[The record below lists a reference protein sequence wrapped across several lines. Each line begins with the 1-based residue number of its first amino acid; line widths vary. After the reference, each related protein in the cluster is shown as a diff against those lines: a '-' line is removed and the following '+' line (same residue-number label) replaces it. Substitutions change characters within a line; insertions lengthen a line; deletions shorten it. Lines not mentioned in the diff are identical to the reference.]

1 MLGQDYLNFTDK
13 GKRIEMIDLREAKK
27 EDLELLYSMQLKA
40 FAALYEKYQDTETSP
55 AAEPFERTL
64 QRFSNS
70 NITYYLILEDDIII
84 GSIRIRKQ
92 DKIYVL
98 VQILILPE
106 YQNKGFAQLA
116 IKKVESLYP
125 DAEYWRLDTIA
136 QEDKLCH
143 LYSKMGYQKT
153 GKIEHIKDGMDIVFF
168 EKQVVY

>member
-1 MLGQDYLNFTDK
+1 
-13 GKRIEMIDLREAKK
+13 MIDLREAKR

-40 FAALYEKYQDTETSP
+40 FAALYEKYQDKETSP
-55 AAEPFERTL
+55 ATEPFERTL
-64 QRFSNS
+64 QRFSNT
-70 NITYYLILEDDIII
+70 NVTYYLILEDDSII
-84 GSIRIRKQ
+84 GSIRVRKQ
-92 DKIYVL
+92 EKIYVL

-106 YQNKGFAQLA
+106 YQNRGLAQLA

-153 GKIEHIKDGMDIVFF
+153 GEIEHIKDGMDIVFF
-168 EKQVVY
+168 EKQVLH

>member
-1 MLGQDYLNFTDK
+1 
-13 GKRIEMIDLREAKK
+13 MIDLREAKK

-40 FAALYEKYQDTETSP
+40 FAALYEKYQDKETSP
-55 AAEPFERTL
+55 ATEPFERTL
-64 QRFSNS
+64 QRFSNK
-70 NITYYLILEDDIII
+70 NVTYYLILEDESVI

-106 YQNKGFAQLA
+106 YQNKGLAQQA

-143 LYSKMGYQKT
+143 LYSKMGFKEINRRKGYYNGT
-153 GKIEHIKDGMDIVFF
+153 DDAIVMVKI
-168 EKQVVY
+168 

>member
-1 MLGQDYLNFTDK
+1 MNINVKLVPLTADD
-13 GKRIEMIDLREAKK
+13 RE
-27 EDLELLYSMQLKA
+27 Q
-40 FAALYEKYQDTETSP
+40 F
-55 AAEPFERTL
+55 
-64 QRFSNS
+64 
-70 NITYYLILEDDIII
+70 ILDN
-84 GSIRIRKQ
+84 Q

-106 YQNKGFAQLA
+106 YQNKGLAQQA

-153 GKIEHIKDGMDIVFF
+153 GEIEHIKDGMDIVFF
-168 EKQVVY
+168 EKQMVH